1 MLKRVIS
8 ALIWAPLLLGLNYF
22 GGVYSV
28 FLVSIL
34 IILALREF
42 LLIGKHMGITVWYHL
57 TTVFTLFWLV
67 NIFLGNKE
75 WMFSILVFW
84 VVLSISRMALQYPHV
99 KLEAVGFNFLAVFY
113 SVVLFSYLYLLRQI
127 NQGITWTFLI
137 FILVWATDIFAYLIG
152 RRFGQH
158 LLAPKVSPKKTLEGS
173 LGGLLGSILVGLI
186 FWYCMGGVSLGH
198 IIVLSLI
205 VGLGGQIGDLFES
218 ALKRSAGIKDS
229 GSLIPGHGGILD
241 RCDSLIFV
249 LPLVYYY
256 IVIFVLVR

>member
-1 MLKRVIS
+1 LKRLIS
-8 ALIWAPLLLGLNYF
+8 ALIWAPLLLGLSYF
-22 GGVYSV
+22 GGVYTA

-42 LLIGKHMGITVWYHL
+42 LLMGEHLGIIAWYSL
-57 TTVFTLFWLV
+57 TTVFTLIWLV
-67 NIFLGNKE
+67 NIFIGHKE
-75 WMFSILVFW
+75 WMLPILVFW
-84 VVLSISRMALQYPHV
+84 VVITFSRLALQYPQV
-99 KLEAVGFNFLAVFY
+99 KLEEVGFNFLAVIY

-127 NQGITWTFLI
+127 DHGISWSFLI
-137 FILVWATDIFAYLIG
+137 FFLVWSTDTCAYLIG

-173 LGGLLGSILVGLI
+173 LGGLLGSVIVGLI
-186 FWYCMGGVSLGH
+186 SWYWMGGVALWH

-205 VGLGGQIGDLFES
+205 VGVGGQIGDLFES

-229 GSLIPGHGGILD
+229 GNLIPGHGGILD
-241 RCDSLIFV
+241 RSDSLIFV

-256 IVIFVLVR
+256 IVNFVSMG

>member
-1 MLKRVIS
+1 MKRLIG
-8 ALIWAPLLLGLNYF
+8 ALIWAPLLLGLSYF
-22 GGVYSV
+22 GGVYAA

-42 LLIGKHMGITVWYHL
+42 LIIGEHIGIIAWHTL
-57 TTVFTLFWLV
+57 NTVFTFIWLA
-67 NIFLGNKE
+67 NIFIGNKE
-75 WMFSILVFW
+75 WMLPILVFW
-84 VVLSISRMALQYPHV
+84 VVVTFSRLALQYPKV
-99 KLEAVGFNFLAVFY
+99 KLEEVSFNFLAVIY

-127 NQGITWTFLI
+127 DQGITWTFLI
-137 FILVWATDIFAYLIG
+137 FLLVWATDIFAYLIG

-158 LLAPKVSPKKTLEGS
+158 LLAPKVSPKKTLEGA
-173 LGGLLGSILVGLI
+173 LGGLIGCILVGLI
-186 FWYCMGGVSLGH
+186 FWYWRGGVALWH

-205 VGLGGQIGDLFES
+205 VGLGGQVGDLFES

-241 RCDSLIFV
+241 RSDSLIFV

-256 IVIFVLVR
+256 IVNVVLMG